1 LPYLIPR
8 SAISTKLI
16 LILAFGDL
24 SHLEACTV
32 LADELQDAV
41 RIGEDVLTVELKTS
55 KSNYQNLAGTHKVAI
70 PIASMV
76 DSPEGATTEIVRF
89 LEGADDGFNFSVSYY
104 SSQGIEES
112 EYESIVA
119 TMLSIVREAGFR
131 KANLV
136 RSRGGTEIYAKD
148 ILSRNMTDFVVLR
161 VGGQYQI
168 GVTAYIPNA
177 VEFRARSNERP
188 VVSSQIS
195 ISSRLA
201 KVLLNLGGLS
211 KGEVMLDPFC
221 GSGTILSEAIVAGVN
236 CIGIDKNPVRI
247 ENTKRNLQ
255 WITSESKDAIG
266 SYFLMVGD
274 ATKLESLLDGRT
286 PVDAVVTEPILLPR
300 INYTP
305 RLEKARRM
313 VRNASRLY
321 SESLYSIAVVVRSGG
336 RIVIVAPS
344 LRTSEKRDVSVNLQD
359 LEEVGLRAFRPPK
372 FPLEYPVGIGHEN
385 TKWIRRL
392 IYVFEHV

>member
-1 LPYLIPR
+1 LPYLVSR
-8 SAISTKLI
+8 SAIGTKLI

-32 LADELQDAV
+32 LGDQLLDAQ
-41 RIGEDVLTVELKTS
+41 RIGEDVLTVELKATRNTY
-55 KSNYQNLAGTHKVAI
+55 KNLAGIHKVAI
-70 PIASMV
+70 PITTIIG
-76 DSPEGATTEIVRF
+76 SPLDGTAEVVSF
-89 LEGADDGFNFSVSYY
+89 LEGVDDGFNFSVSYY
-104 SSQGIEES
+104 STQGVEES
-112 EYESIVA
+112 EYESMVS

-136 RSRGGTEIYAKD
+136 RSRGGSEVYAKD
-148 ILSRNMTDFVVLR
+148 ILSRNAMDFIILR
-161 VGGQYQI
+161 VGDKYQI
-168 GVTAYIPNA
+168 GMTVYVPNA

-201 KVLLNLGGLS
+201 KILLNLSGVS
-211 KGEVMLDPFC
+211 KGESVLDPFC
-221 GSGTILSEAIVAGVN
+221 GSGTILSEALLAGVN
-236 CIGIDKNPVRI
+236 CIGIDKDPIRI

-255 WITSESKDAIG
+255 WISSTSKNSLG
-266 SYFLMVGD
+266 SYSLKVGD
-274 ATKLESLLDGRT
+274 ATKLESLLNGQA

-300 INYTP
+300 IDYAP

-321 SESLYSIAVVVRSGG
+321 SESLYSIAVMVRSGG

-359 LEEVGLRAFRPPK
+359 LGEIGLRAFRPPK
-372 FPLEYPVGIGHEN
+372 FSLDYPVRIGHEN

-392 IYVFEHV
+392 VYVFEHI

>member
-1 LPYLIPR
+1 LPYLLSR
-8 SAISTKLI
+8 SEINTKLI

-24 SHLEACTV
+24 SYLETCTV
-32 LADELQDAV
+32 LADGLLDAV
-41 RIGEDVLTVELKTS
+41 RIGEDVLTVELKTA
-55 KSNYQNLAGTHKVAI
+55 KDDYENLAGTHKIAI
-70 PIASMV
+70 PITEMV
-76 DSPEGATTEIVRF
+76 DSPDDATPEIARF
-89 LEGADDGFNFSVSYY
+89 LEGFDDGFNFSVSYY

-112 EYESIVA
+112 EYESMVA

-136 RSRGGTEIYAKD
+136 RSRGGNEIYAKE
-148 ILSRNMTDFVVLR
+148 ILSRNITDFVILR
-161 VGGQYQI
+161 VGNQYSI

-201 KVLLNLGGLS
+201 RVLFNLGGLS
-211 KGEVMLDPFC
+211 KGEMMLDPFC

-236 CIGIDKNPVRI
+236 CIGIDKNPIRI

-255 WITSESKDAIG
+255 WISSTSKGALG
-266 SYFLMVGD
+266 SYSLKVGD
-274 ATKLESLLDGRT
+274 ATKLESLLDGKA

-300 INYTP
+300 IDYAP
-305 RLEKARRM
+305 RLDKARRM
-313 VRNASRLY
+313 VRNSSRLY

-344 LRTSEKRDVSVNLQD
+344 LRTSEKRDVSVDLQD
-359 LEEVGLRAFRPPK
+359 LEEIGLRAFRPPK
-372 FPLEYPVGIGHEN
+372 FSLDYPVRIGHEN

>member
-1 LPYLIPR
+1 LPYVISR
-8 SAISTKLI
+8 SAIGTELI

-24 SHLEACTV
+24 SYLEACTL
-32 LADELQDAV
+32 LADELVDVV
-41 RIGEDVLTVELKTS
+41 RMGEDVLTVGLKAA
-55 KSNYQNLAGTHKVAI
+55 KSNYENLAGTHKVAI
-70 PIASMV
+70 PITSMV
-76 DSPEGATTEIVRF
+76 ESPGDAATEVVRF
-89 LEGADDGFNFSVSYY
+89 LEGADDGFSFSVSYY
-104 SSQGIEES
+104 SSQGIQEP
-112 EYESIVA
+112 EYESVVA

-136 RSRGGTEIYAKD
+136 RSRGGTELYAKEV
-148 ILSRNMTDFVVLR
+148 LSRKTTDFIILR
-161 VGGQYQI
+161 VGNQYRI

-201 KVLLNLGGLS
+201 KVLVNLGGLS
-211 KGEVMLDPFC
+211 KGELMLDPFC
-221 GSGTILSEAIVAGVN
+221 GSGTILLEAVVAGMN
-236 CIGIDKNPVRI
+236 CIGIDKNPTRI

-255 WITSESKDAIG
+255 WISSRSKNAIG
-266 SYFLMVGD
+266 SYSLKVGD
-274 ATKLESLLDGRT
+274 ATKVESLLDGST

-300 INYTP
+300 IDYTP

-344 LRTSEKRDVSVNLQD
+344 LRTSEKRDVSVNLQN
-359 LEEVGLRAFRPPK
+359 LEEIGLRAFYPPK
-372 FPLEYPVGIGHEN
+372 FSLEYPIRIGHEN
-385 TKWIRRL
+385 TKWVRRL